1 MPLIPRVG
9 PRSPAFGI
17 VYFTK
22 SMLIT
27 KQSAS
32 IFQFFQFFATLSI
45 LHAAN
50 SFVHFAR
57 SAARPGSKL
66 NCAIGKKPVE
76 VFAFQGNSN
85 LLPPA
90 TTA

>member
-9 PRSPAFGI
+9 PGSPAFGI

-32 IFQFFQFFATLSI
+32 TLSI